1 MTAEERAD
9 MLNKIQTIA
18 EKYGF
23 DVAGYEDSG
32 YLFEVTMM
40 HSEKLKKH
48 EKQHPQKDDLRG

>member
-40 HSEKLKKH
+40 HH
-48 EKQHPQKDDLRG
+48 EHEVEHTQETDL